1 MGGRRA
7 RTRLA
12 DHGIGHEQAAQA
24 RRISVFAAM
33 RCARALENSRVSCK
47 NRGSEIV
54 ATDRACC
61 CASQKVV
68 NSPEQWLRS
77 PFNTP
82 I

>member
-1 MGGRRA
+1 M
-7 RTRLA
+7 
-12 DHGIGHEQAAQA
+12 
-24 RRISVFAAM
+24 FAAM